1 MASSSLNPAVF
12 LCQQLLVN
20 ICPPSLLLSSIRIR
34 CREANR
40 LTTSSVGTTGMQEQN
55 SMAIGKTFKI
65 INFKVLPQND
75 YFLAGGGG
83 ESGGCEDS
91 FPQMCKEKKRKKQQE
106 NLSQIKT

>member
-1 MASSSLNPAVF
+1 
-12 LCQQLLVN
+12 
-20 ICPPSLLLSSIRIR
+20 
-34 CREANR
+34 
-40 LTTSSVGTTGMQEQN
+40 MQEQN

-91 FPQMCKEKKRKKQQE
+91 FPQMCKEKKKGKSSKKIF
-106 NLSQIKT
+106 LR